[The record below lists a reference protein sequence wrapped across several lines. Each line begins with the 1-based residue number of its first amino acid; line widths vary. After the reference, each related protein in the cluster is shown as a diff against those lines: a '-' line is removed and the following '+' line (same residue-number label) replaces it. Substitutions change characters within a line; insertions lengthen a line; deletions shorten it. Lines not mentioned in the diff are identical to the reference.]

1 MNRKYQLI
9 SVFVVFVLIIL
20 EQVLQLD
27 SIMKQGFKF
36 VLLVIIP
43 IVVIY
48 KVKKT
53 SFVKEFNIKD
63 VRLHNLRMPF
73 VVGGA
78 IYLLT
83 IIGYVLFQPIID
95 PDLIVEGLNGSGITT
110 KNIILASIYLCFI
123 NSFLE
128 EFFFRGFMFNE
139 FSKISNK
146 WGYLVS
152 SVFFSIYHVLVM
164 FTLFDWI
171 MGVLSI
177 IGLTIVGMILVYM
190 NKTNKSIIN
199 SWIVHIFAD
208 LGVVTIGLYLFFG

>member
-1 MNRKYQLI
+1 MNRKYQII
-9 SVFVVFVLIIL
+9 SVLVVVILITL

-27 SIMKQGFKF
+27 SIVKQGFKI
-36 VLLVIIP
+36 VLLVIVPLI
-43 IVVIY
+43 VIY
-48 KVKKT
+48 QMKKT
-53 SFVKEFNIKD
+53 TFGKEFNIENVTFKELKIPLIIG
-63 VRLHNLRMPF
+63 VT
-73 VVGGA
+73 

-83 IIGYVLFQPIID
+83 LIGYVLFVPLID
-95 PDLIVEGLNGSGITT
+95 PDLVVDGLNGSGITT
-110 KNIILASIYLCFI
+110 KNIILASIYLSFI

-146 WGYLVS
+146 WGYIVS
-152 SVFFSIYHVLVM
+152 SAFFSIYHVLVM

-171 MGVLSI
+171 MGVISI
-177 IGLTIVGMILVYM
+177 IGLMVVGIILAYM

-208 LGVVTIGLYLFFG
+208 LGVVTIGLYLFFR